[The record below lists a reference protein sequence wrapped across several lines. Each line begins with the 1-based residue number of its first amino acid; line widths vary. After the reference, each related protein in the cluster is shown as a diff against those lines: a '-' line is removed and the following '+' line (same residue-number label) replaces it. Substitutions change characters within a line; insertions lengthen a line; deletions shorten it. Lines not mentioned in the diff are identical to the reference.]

1 MTRPVY
7 LYYIFDDSQNR
18 KQDDLECLWLPW
30 NKDRDYYF
38 LIVSFF
44 EGTIAILSFHND
56 LFPRDSNMKLHK
68 KRRKIKKRT
77 NGRKKMGSSRDHAG
91 PSWQFVFPLI
101 FFVTISYVFQSSH
114 ILIPLYLSCTR
125 GISCLLKKR

>member
-7 LYYIFDDSQNR
+7 LYYIFEIENR

-77 NGRKKMGSSRDHAG
+77 NGRKKNGIITRSRG
-91 PSWQFVFPLI
+91 
-101 FFVTISYVFQSSH
+101 TIMAVRFSVNLFRNDLVRLPIIPH
-114 ILIPLYLSCTR
+114 TIPLYLSCTR